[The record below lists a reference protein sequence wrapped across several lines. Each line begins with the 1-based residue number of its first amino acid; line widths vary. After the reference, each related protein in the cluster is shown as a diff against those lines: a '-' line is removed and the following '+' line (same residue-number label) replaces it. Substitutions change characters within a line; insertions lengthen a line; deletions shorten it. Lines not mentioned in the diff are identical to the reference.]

1 LSLGASVPSELSAV
15 ALYVVIGSLVFAE
28 DALFVG
34 FLLPGETAVLAGGVL
49 ASQAKLSL
57 PAVLGVVI
65 IAAIAGDLVGYQVGE
80 HWGTK
85 LIGSRRL
92 HRYRK
97 RLDDARELVRT
108 HGGWAV
114 FAGRWVAFL
123 RATVPPICGLSH
135 MPMRSFVPWNAF
147 GALSW
152 ATVYTLIRLFRRRL
166 LRGSRRQL
174 RPRRRTRRPPRGAG
188 RGRARPAAEKAPPQ
202 AAVRASALGARR
214 SRFSDRLPL
223 ARRGS
228 DGAG

>member
-1 LSLGASVPSELSAV
+1 LSLGASVPSGLSAV

-57 PAVLGVVI
+57 PAVLGLVI

-108 HGGWAV
+108 RGGWAV

-152 ATVYTLIRLFRRRL
+152 GTVYTLIGYFGGASFEALADSFGHIVALAVLLAVLAAVGLALQRRR
-166 LRGSRRQL
+166 RHRKQPSGH
-174 RPRRRTRRPPRGAG
+174 PR
-188 RGRARPAAEKAPPQ
+188 
-202 AAVRASALGARR
+202 
-214 SRFSDRLPL
+214 
-223 ARRGS
+223 
-228 DGAG
+228 